1 MSAVLA
7 SDHGT
12 DGALPEV
19 PFEPGIRTDLSNEDY
34 HRIDALSASGLKR
47 ILQSPMHYRWDRDN
61 PREPTDSMQLGTAVH
76 LGVLEPD
83 KFATDCIAVPEDAPK
98 KPTLV
103 QLAAAKPSP
112 AAMESIAWWDA
123 FAKRAAGKLVLSAD
137 TYAKALSMIR
147 AVKAHPAVEWLMSEG
162 APEVSFQW
170 SDAHW
175 NVPCKCR
182 FDWLRP
188 DGIAMDLKTT
198 VDASPEEFPRAVASF
213 KYHLQNRWYDIGHEH
228 LRDESL
234 RGFAFVAVENVA
246 PYGVAVYTI
255 EPNALAFANGRIEE
269 ALMRYKNARDSGF
282 WKGYSGKI
290 NPLTLPRWATTVT
303 PTY

>member
-1 MSAVLA
+1 
-7 SDHGT
+7 
-12 DGALPEV
+12 
-19 PFEPGIRTDLSNEDY
+19 
-34 HRIDALSASGLKR
+34 
-47 ILQSPMHYRWDRDN
+47 
-61 PREPTDSMQLGTAVH
+61 
-76 LGVLEPD
+76 
-83 KFATDCIAVPEDAPK
+83 
-98 KPTLV
+98 
-103 QLAAAKPSP
+103 
-112 AAMESIAWWDA
+112 
-123 FAKRAAGKLVLSAD
+123 
-137 TYAKALSMIR
+137 MIR

-162 APEVSFQW
+162 DPEVSFQW
-170 SDAHW
+170 NDAHW

-269 ALMRYKNARDSGF
+269 ALMRYKNARDRG
-282 WKGYSGKI
+282 SGKATREDQ
-290 NPLTLPRWATTVT
+290 PAHAAALGDDRHTHLLTTEGSAMSAVIEHTQTTVPQAQSRGSILAKFASKYEGAAGAHADHAQGDGVPSGRDAPEVSDEQMIALLIVADQYGLNPFT
-303 PTY
+303 KEIYAFPDKHKGIVPVVGVDGWSRIMK